1 MINRNNIKV
10 RKIDDGAS
18 SFSYDDL
25 NKNKVVKADF
35 TAVSNDLLASLE
47 MYTKGKNE
55 KDFKAAEIKALVE
68 GTLDKSSAPDGIKKK
83 ILFRVNECS
92 NSARYLLHY
101 LYDFILKS
109 KNNGVIAVGTT
120 CKTLDLINRN

>member
-10 RKIDDGAS
+10 RKIGADIS
-18 SFSYDDL
+18 SADL

-47 MYTKGKNE
+47 IYTKGKNE
-55 KDFKAAEIKALVE
+55 KDFKASEIKALVE
-68 GTLDKSSAPDGIKKK
+68 ATLDKSSAPDGIKKK

-92 NSARYLLHY
+92 NSASYLLHY
-101 LYDFILKS
+101 LYDFILRS
-109 KNNGVIAVGTT
+109 KNSGVIAAGTT
-120 CKTLDLINRN
+120 CKKLDLINRN